1 MTDPVWPDMLATT
14 SDYSAAYPTDPVPA
28 NLDDVLRSCTGLVQD
43 ATIAAVYAVDAD
55 GTATSPTIAKALLAA
70 TLVQARAWVKLGID
84 PATGGVLQAGTKR
97 SKRLASAAIEYAD
110 AGAAADARAAAY
122 KGLVPDAVRALQRAN
137 LLARGPWVL

>member
-1 MTDPVWPDMLATT
+1 MTEPVWPDMLATS
-14 SDYSAAYPTDPVPA
+14 SDYQAAYGDTPA
-28 NLDDVLRSCTGLVQD
+28 NLDEVLAACTSLVLD
-43 ATIAAVYAVDAD
+43 ATVTAVYATDED
-55 GTATSPTIAKALLAA
+55 GQATSPTVAKALRTA

-122 KGLVPDAVRALQRAN
+122 SGLVPEAVRALRRAN
-137 LLARGPWVL
+137 LLSNGPWVC